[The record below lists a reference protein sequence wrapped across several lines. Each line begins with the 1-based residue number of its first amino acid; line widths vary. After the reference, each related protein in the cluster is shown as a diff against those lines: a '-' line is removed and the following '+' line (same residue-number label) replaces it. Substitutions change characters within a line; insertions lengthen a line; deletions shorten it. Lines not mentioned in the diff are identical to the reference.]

1 MGITTSTTVP
11 LIVVGSNVPAA
22 STNQTSLPV
31 LANTNIIG
39 KPLNYGTHQQL
50 QPVVKTDNDSGGDGV
65 TIIDEEF
72 NPDDDSDE
80 GDDGI
85 ITVVNNRGPPN
96 PAAAL
101 AAQSSSHQGPNAA

>member
-1 MGITTSTTVP
+1 MHCVSYQTW
-11 LIVVGSNVPAA
+11 NVPAA

-50 QPVVKTDNDSGGDGV
+50 QPVVKTDNDDEDDDV

-72 NPDDDSDE
+72 NPGMVTLPSLLFNLLFRKA
-80 GDDGI
+80 I
-85 ITVVNNRGPPN
+85 IDKFRR
-96 PAAAL
+96 
-101 AAQSSSHQGPNAA
+101 